1 MRQPCPPAW
10 TSVVLIAQHLLKLP
24 PTKGCTAEGAHA
36 NPKPVQA
43 LVQAGRLGTCWCPEK
58 QRGEVGGLHS
68 NRALGDT
75 KMDLH
80 GNNKA
85 AKKK

>member
-1 MRQPCPPAW
+1 MRRPW
-10 TSVVLIAQHLLKLP
+10 VSVVLIARHLLAVPL
-24 PTKGCTAEGAHA
+24 TA
-36 NPKPVQA
+36 NPEPVQA
-43 LVQAGRLGTCWCPEK
+43 PAQAGRLGTCWCPEK

-75 KMDLH
+75 EMDLH

-85 AKKK
+85 AKEK